1 LIPRTR
7 HVTRSA
13 GQAWAACRSGEC
25 DADRFGHGKTTG
37 LWFVKVNVVRDHYA
51 INNREIWAR
60 DGWRAAPQSKQVVSE
75 QDWAFLDNIAALPEQ
90 AIAETRPNWTT

>member
-1 LIPRTR
+1 MT
-7 HVTRSA
+7 A

-51 INNREIWAR
+51 INNREISAW
-60 DGWRAAPQSKQVVSE
+60 DDWRAAPQSKQVVSE

-90 AIAETRPNWTT
+90 AIAETRLNSTT